1 MLGQRGGIG
10 GGRNGGRV
18 KSRRTV
24 AAQVGGPALLPQSS
38 IASNCVTAS
47 AALIVVTESQ
57 KAQMGEKNQKPSA
70 HGDRHGRGVVVVGNP
85 ASEHHHD
92 ARRAQLR
99 TVEISAATEAEV
111 LGLGY
116 ARSSFLRTRRG
127 AGLSCW
133 TENGCLW
140 HAIELCTG
148 ILAHTDRVRCVHNPG
163 CTNCGTSNAYC
174 STEAS
179 FGMSTY

>member
-1 MLGQRGGIG
+1 MPKLSTDTQRALLLLHFQPTAADLVGRALDVQSYTSGGIMLGQRGGIG

-133 TENGCLW
+133 T
-140 HAIELCTG
+140 
-148 ILAHTDRVRCVHNPG
+148 
-163 CTNCGTSNAYC
+163 
-174 STEAS
+174 
-179 FGMSTY
+179 